1 MKLETAHLSYEHGF
15 VSIIVPDGDD
25 IDCGRIREDGL
36 RTMRYWSF
44 EIGDMP
50 DWFDEEFD
58 DLRKQVRA
66 EHERLTQEDRDYR
79 SQVNADYRRGNGT
92 K

>member
-1 MKLETAHLSYEHGF
+1 MKLATAHLSYEHGF
-15 VSIIVPDGDD
+15 VSIIVTDSDN

-36 RTMRYWSF
+36 RTVRYLSF

-66 EHERLTQEDRDYR
+66 EYERLTREGRDYR